1 MAWLSPYA
9 ATGRAVAVPDPAP
22 PRPRLRF
29 GVLAGVGLGLAALL
43 VGQYFDGGHATTLLN
58 GAALIVVLGGTA
70 GAVLIQSAT
79 DDLRRAGELL
89 GWLVQPPAA
98 AHSELTDKLTAWS
111 RLARREGLLALED
124 ALEAEPDPYLQ
135 SGLNLLVDGN
145 EASTIR
151 DALEVELIRREQRD
165 LRAAEVFASAG
176 GYCPTIGIVA
186 AVLALIQVMSNLQEP
201 DKLGAGIA
209 AAFVATLYGVGF
221 ANLIL
226 LPVANRLRALIA
238 QVANT
243 RELVIEGIVGIAH
256 GENPR
261 IIRTR
266 LASFAD

>member
-1 MAWLSPYA
+1 MAWLSPEV
-9 ATGRAVAVPDPAP
+9 TSEPTDTSSEPGSSRG
-22 PRPRLRF
+22 RLRV
-29 GVLAGVGLGLAALL
+29 GVLAGGAIGLGAVL
-43 VGQYFDGGHATTLLN
+43 VGQYVDGGHAATLVN
-58 GAALIVVLGGTA
+58 GAALLVVLGGTA
-70 GAVLIQSAT
+70 GAVVIQSAT
-79 DDLRRAGELL
+79 DDLRRAGEMLRWLL
-89 GWLVQPPAA
+89 HPPAA
-98 AHSELTDKLTAWS
+98 AHEVLTAKLTDWA

-124 ALEAEPDPYLQ
+124 PLDAEADPFLR

-145 EASTIR
+145 ESSTIR

-165 LRAAEVFASAG
+165 LRAAEVYASAG

-186 AVLALIQVMSNLQEP
+186 AVLALIQVMTNLNEP
-201 DKLGAGIA
+201 EKLGAGIA
-209 AAFVATLYGVGF
+209 AAFVATVYGVGF
-221 ANLIL
+221 ANLVL

-243 RELVIEGIVGIAH
+243 RELIIEGMVGIAH